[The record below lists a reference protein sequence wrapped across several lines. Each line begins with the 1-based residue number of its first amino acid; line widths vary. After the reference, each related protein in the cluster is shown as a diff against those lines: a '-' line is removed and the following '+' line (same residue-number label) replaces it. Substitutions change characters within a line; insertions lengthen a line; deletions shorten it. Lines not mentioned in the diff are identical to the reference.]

1 MPDEVRVPRYSRPV
15 LTPLPRLARRAALA
29 LVAGVL
35 LTPLSAC
42 NAKGS
47 GHRTTQSRA
56 VGAFTEIRVEGFV
69 DLEVTQGAV
78 PSLVL
83 EGDDNLL
90 PRVHTD
96 VAAGRLSITTEG
108 SMLTTAAPAARVT
121 APVSRILA
129 EGSGSL
135 KVSGSSGARLE
146 VELSGSRDATLEGT
160 VDELVLRLSG
170 ATKVDAR
177 KLTARMVVID
187 ASGASSIELG
197 SPATIDARASG
208 STRVRYDGS
217 PTVTRDVSGSS
228 SIEPR

>member
-1 MPDEVRVPRYSRPV
+1 M
-15 LTPLPRLARRAALA
+15 ARRATLA

-35 LTPLSAC
+35 LSTLPAC

-47 GHRTTQSRA
+47 GNRVTQSRP

-69 DLEVTQGAV
+69 GLEVTQGAV
-78 PSLVL
+78 PALVL

-90 PRVHTD
+90 PRIHSD
-96 VAAGRLSITTEG
+96 VAAGRLTITTEG
-108 SMLTTAAPAARVT
+108 SMLTSAAPIARVT
-121 APVSRILA
+121 APVSRVLA

-135 KVSGSSGARLE
+135 KVSGASGARLE
-146 VELSGSRDATLEGT
+146 IELSGSRDATLEGT

-177 KLTARMVVID
+177 KLTARAVVID

-197 SPATIDARASG
+197 SPATLDAKASG

-217 PTVTRDVSGSS
+217 PAVTRDVSGSS
-228 SIEPR
+228 SIEAR